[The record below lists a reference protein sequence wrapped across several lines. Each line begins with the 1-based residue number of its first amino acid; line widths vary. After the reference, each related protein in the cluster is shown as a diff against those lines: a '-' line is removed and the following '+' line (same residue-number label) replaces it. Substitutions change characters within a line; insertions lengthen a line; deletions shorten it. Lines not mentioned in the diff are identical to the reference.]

1 MQLEKKQST
10 RAEKCAL
17 VRRVTANRSHI
28 GLVFIPTPFATTDQQ
43 KNGPACRNVRARP
56 VFAVCLGV
64 FLSSPSLSR
73 TSVLCMSTLP
83 RWKSRWM
90 SVRTRHMATILTT
103 GHTHK
108 KNHLKCVSA
117 IGHRSRRGV
126 CTVFLIHWS
135 RTFCLFALVCVVNA
149 RKARLWNEYNVCCRL
164 YYCLLFWKS
173 NTMRMTKS
181 MTRNGIYARRYT
193 NRRWHRLGVYYAYT
207 VSPTKGR
214 RINNSAS
221 IGIIVIDNL

>member
-1 MQLEKKQST
+1 MCAGSPSHRESITYWPRLSFQRRLQRQTKKKMAQHAMKCVSPTST
-10 RAEKCAL
+10 RC
-17 VRRVTANRSHI
+17 VPRV
-28 GLVFIPTPFATTDQQ
+28 F
-43 KNGPACRNVRARP
+43 
-56 VFAVCLGV
+56 

-90 SVRTRHMATILTT
+90 SVRTHHMATILTT
-103 GHTHK
+103 GHTTK
-108 KNHLKCVSA
+108 KNHLKCVPA

-193 NRRWHRLGVYYAYT
+193 NRRWHRLGVYYAYI